1 MIFSGELLCE
11 LYLHYIRPC
20 PSSVPEPMEDT
31 MELETG
37 SYTGVYERL
46 YHLTEG
52 LHDSYAPGVHGP
64 FGYKEQDSPPW

>member
-1 MIFSGELLCE
+1 
-11 LYLHYIRPC
+11 
-20 PSSVPEPMEDT
+20 MEDT